1 MKRAILYI
9 RVSTDEQADKGYSQ
23 RDQDERLKIYCE
35 RNDIT
40 VDKIIFEDFSAKT
53 FVRPQWSKLLS
64 ELTRTKGKNI
74 DLILFTKWDRFSR
87 NTADAYAMI
96 KALKALS
103 VEPVAIEQPLD
114 TSVPESK
121 VILAIYLAVPE
132 VDNDRRALNT
142 LNGMR
147 RAKKE
152 GRWMASA
159 PIGYKNKITE
169 TGRKY
174 IAPADP
180 AAAIMRWS
188 FEELAKGVLG
198 TDAVWKIA
206 RKMGLNTT
214 RNNFQKLVRHPVY
227 CGKIVV
233 GAYKDEEKKIVQG
246 QHEPIVTENLFYRV
260 QDIID
265 GRRNRSLHGQNIV
278 LNEAIPLK
286 GFLVCPHCNSKL
298 FASASKGCRQYYH
311 YYHCTS
317 SCGFRA
323 NAKKVNE
330 LFVEELRYF
339 SLEPAV
345 KNLYED
351 VIRDI
356 FEQETGSYKRDVKV
370 ILQQINDIAKRK
382 LNAREMRLVGDMDG
396 EEYREIKEECENK
409 TAVLEDRLAS
419 LNSETP
425 DISTILPKAIKN
437 IENLHLKYQEGTI
450 QAKREI
456 VSSIFP
462 ENFVFEKNN
471 FRTIRLNSIIG
482 LIYSA
487 KADFGQKKTRKS
499 VKNDALPRWVTPLR
513 LELRTHRLRVC
524 CSTN

>member
-35 RNDIT
+35 RNDIAI
-40 VDKIIFEDFSAKT
+40 DKIIFEDYSAKT
-53 FVRPQWSKLLS
+53 FDRPQWTKLLF
-64 ELTRTKGKNI
+64 ELKRTRGKNI

-87 NTADAYAMI
+87 NTADAYGMI
-96 KALKALS
+96 KTLKALS

-114 TSVPESK
+114 ISVPESK

-142 LNGMR
+142 INGMR

-174 IAPADP
+174 IAPSEP
-180 AAAIMRWS
+180 AAGIMKWS

-206 RKMGLNTT
+206 RTKGLTTT
-214 RNNFQKLVRHPVY
+214 RNNFQKLIRHPVY

-233 GAYKDEEKKIVQG
+233 GAYKDEERRIVQG

-260 QDIID
+260 QRIID
-265 GRRNRSLHGQNIV
+265 GRRNRNLQGQKIV
-278 LNEAIPLK
+278 LNDAIPLK
-286 GFLVCPHCNSKL
+286 GFLLCPRCNAKL

-311 YYHCTS
+311 YYHCNS

-323 NAKKVNE
+323 NAKKVND
-330 LFVEELRYF
+330 LFADELRCF

-345 KNLYED
+345 IPLYED
-351 VIRDI
+351 VVRDV
-356 FEQETGSYKRDVKV
+356 FEQETGSFKRDVKL
-370 ILQQINDIAKRK
+370 IIQQINDLAKRK
-382 LNAREMRLVGDMDG
+382 LNAREMRLVGDMDS
-396 EEYREIKEECENK
+396 EEYREIKEDCEKK
-409 TAVLEDRLAS
+409 TSVLEATLAS
-419 LNSETP
+419 LNSELP
-425 DISTILPKAIKN
+425 DISTLLPKALKN
-437 IENLHLKYQEGTI
+437 IENLHLKYLEGTI

-456 VSSIFP
+456 ISSIFP

-482 LIYSA
+482 QIYSK
-487 KADFGQKKTRKS
+487 KAVFEQKKARKS
-499 VKNDALPRWVTPLR
+499 VKNDALPRWVTWER
-513 LELRTHRLRVC
+513 IELSTH
-524 CSTN
+524 